1 LVDDW
6 ILKLKSREV
15 IVYIVVGALTT
26 IVNFSVYTMLYYFLK
41 IDITISNIISVI
53 VSILFAYVMNKIF
66 VFHSHC
72 ESLQELFGEC
82 TKFISARIITMIIEV
97 GGVFL
102 LVNIIG
108 QDEFIGKLET
118 QIIVLI
124 GNYLISKFFVFK

>member
-1 LVDDW
+1 MVDDW

-82 TKFISARIITMIIEV
+82 TKFISV

-118 QIIVLI
+118 QVIVLI

>member
-1 LVDDW
+1 MVDDW

-53 VSILFAYVMNKIF
+53 ISILFAYVMNKIF
-66 VFHSHC
+66 VFHIHC

-118 QIIVLI
+118 QVIVLI